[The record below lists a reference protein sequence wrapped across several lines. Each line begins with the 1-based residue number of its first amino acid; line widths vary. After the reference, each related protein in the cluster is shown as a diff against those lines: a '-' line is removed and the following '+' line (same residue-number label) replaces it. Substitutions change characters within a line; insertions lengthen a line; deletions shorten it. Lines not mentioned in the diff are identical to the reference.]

1 MDSLLGIAV
10 GLALSAAA
18 GLRVFVPLLLTGL
31 AARAH
36 WLMLTP
42 SMNWIA
48 SDVALV
54 AFATATVLEVG
65 AYYVP
70 WLDNLLDAL
79 ATPAAITAGVITS
92 AAVTPELSPFLRWA
106 LAIVAGGGAA
116 GLVQA
121 GTTLV
126 RLKSSVFTAGL
137 ANPVVATAE
146 LMGSVALSLLGL
158 LAPLLAAAI
167 ALILLVVL
175 ARRVGRL
182 LRERRRTR
190 PPSSTGLRGEAD
202 RSPGA
207 SDG

>member
-1 MDSLLGIAV
+1 MDSLFGIAV

-92 AAVTPELSPFLRWA
+92 AAVTPELSPFLRLA

-121 GTTLV
+121 GTALL
-126 RLKSSVFTAGL
+126 RLKSSTLTAGV
-137 ANPVVATAE
+137 ANPVVATTE
-146 LMGSVALSLLGL
+146 LLGSIALSLLGL
-158 LAPLLAAAI
+158 LVPLLAAAI
-167 ALILLVVL
+167 TVVL
-175 ARRVGRL
+175 VMVL
-182 LRERRRTR
+182 LRLVSRFLHQRRLAG
-190 PPSSTGLRGEAD
+190 P
-202 RSPGA
+202 
-207 SDG
+207 

>member
-79 ATPAAITAGVITS
+79 ATPAAIAAGVITS

-121 GTTLV
+121 GTALL
-126 RLKSSVFTAGL
+126 RLKSSTLTAGV
-137 ANPVVATAE
+137 ANPVVATTE
-146 LMGSVALSLLGL
+146 LVGSIALSLLGL
-158 LAPLLAAAI
+158 LVPLLAAAI
-167 ALILLVVL
+167 AVILVAV
-175 ARRVGRL
+175 L
-182 LRERRRTR
+182 LRLVSRFLHERRLAG
-190 PPSSTGLRGEAD
+190 PV
-202 RSPGA
+202 
-207 SDG
+207 